1 MRRVSSILDNFQAA
15 KGALDLTVHTRDL
28 RNSASSPSLLPF
40 VSCRL
45 VKNLLDSDAPVYG
58 ILPYQLYGPGCCAVR
73 PERMCYRVEHH
84 MITNNTQAETRRIN
98 YMFKKLSLVLTGALA
113 CASFSVQAEDW
124 RAWNIHND
132 GHPNTAA
139 MDRFSELV
147 SEATGGEINVE
158 VFHGGVLGSQPDAL
172 EQVRLG
178 AIEIGNFNLG
188 PIGPIVK
195 EANLVSL
202 PFIFKS
208 VPHMFRVL
216 EGEAGET
223 IAAAMAEAGIKPL
236 AWVDAGARSF
246 YSQKPINTPAD
257 VEGLKI
263 RVMNNDLYTSMISA
277 MGGNPSPMAFAEVQQ
292 ALKTGVV
299 DGAENNFPSF
309 KSVGH
314 YEVTTHYSLSEHL
327 IIPECICVNTAKFDA
342 LSEDMQ
348 AAVRGA
354 AEEAALYQREL
365 WAVQSGQAREEVEA
379 AGIVVNEIADKGPFQ
394 DAMVAVYDEYLAANP
409 DMADLVEM
417 AKNTE

>member
-1 MRRVSSILDNFQAA
+1 
-15 KGALDLTVHTRDL
+15 
-28 RNSASSPSLLPF
+28 
-40 VSCRL
+40 
-45 VKNLLDSDAPVYG
+45 
-58 ILPYQLYGPGCCAVR
+58 
-73 PERMCYRVEHH
+73 
-84 MITNNTQAETRRIN
+84 
-98 YMFKKLSLVLTGALA
+98 MFKKLSVSLLGATVGLLLA
-113 CASFSVQAEDW
+113 GNVTAAEKW
-124 RAWNIHND
+124 RVWNIHND

-139 MDRFSELV
+139 MDKFAELAA
-147 SEATGGEINVE
+147 SATNGEIELE
-158 VFHGGVLGSQPDAL
+158 VFHGGVLGNQPDAL

-188 PIGPIVK
+188 PIGPMVK

-223 IAAAMAEAGIKPL
+223 IAAAMGEAGLLPL

-246 YSQKPINTPAD
+246 YSQKPINTPED
-257 VEGLKI
+257 VAGLKI

-292 ALKTGVV
+292 ALKQGVV

-309 KSVGH
+309 KNVGH

-327 IIPECICVNTAKFDA
+327 IIPECICVNTTKFNA
-342 LSEDMQ
+342 LSPELQ
-348 AAVRGA
+348 TALRGA

-365 WAVQSGQAREEVEA
+365 WAVQSDQARKDVEA
-379 AGIVVNEIADKGPFQ
+379 AGIKVNEIADKGPFQ
-394 DAMVAVYDEYLAANP
+394 AAMVKVYDDYLAANP
-409 DMADLVEM
+409 DMKALVEM
-417 AKNTE
+417 AQSTE

>member
-1 MRRVSSILDNFQAA
+1 
-15 KGALDLTVHTRDL
+15 
-28 RNSASSPSLLPF
+28 
-40 VSCRL
+40 
-45 VKNLLDSDAPVYG
+45 
-58 ILPYQLYGPGCCAVR
+58 
-73 PERMCYRVEHH
+73 
-84 MITNNTQAETRRIN
+84 
-98 YMFKKLSLVLTGALA
+98 MFKKISMVTAGVITALTLFGSAHA
-113 CASFSVQAEDW
+113 AETW

-139 MDRFSELV
+139 MDKFSELV
-147 SEATGGEINVE
+147 SSATGGEVEVE

-178 AIEIGNFNLG
+178 AIEVGNFNLG
-188 PIGPIVK
+188 PIGPVVK

-223 IAAAMAEAGIKPL
+223 IAAAMSEAGLKPL

-309 KSVGH
+309 KNVGH
-314 YEVTTHYSLSEHL
+314 FEVTTHYSLSEHL

-354 AEEAALYQREL
+354 AEEAALFQREL
-365 WAVQSGQAREEVEA
+365 WAVQSEQARKDVEA
-379 AGIVVNEIADKGPFQ
+379 AGIALNEIADKGPFQ

-409 DMADLVEM
+409 DMAALVEM
-417 AKNTE
+417 AQGTE

>member
-1 MRRVSSILDNFQAA
+1 
-15 KGALDLTVHTRDL
+15 
-28 RNSASSPSLLPF
+28 
-40 VSCRL
+40 
-45 VKNLLDSDAPVYG
+45 
-58 ILPYQLYGPGCCAVR
+58 
-73 PERMCYRVEHH
+73 
-84 MITNNTQAETRRIN
+84 MI
-98 YMFKKLSLVLTGALA
+98 KKLSTNLLGAATALSLMCGA
-113 CASFSVQAEDW
+113 ATAADW
-124 RAWNIHND
+124 RAWNIHHD

-147 SEATGGEINVE
+147 KEATKGEINVE

-172 EQVRLG
+172 EQVRIG

-188 PIGPIVK
+188 PIGPMVK

-216 EGEAGET
+216 EGEAGDVM
-223 IAAAMAEAGIKPL
+223 AKAMADAGVLPL
-236 AWVDAGARSF
+236 AWIDAGARSF

-277 MGGNPSPMAFAEVQQ
+277 MGGNPSPMAFSEVQQ

-309 KSVGH
+309 KNVGH

-327 IIPECICVNTAKFDA
+327 IIPECICVNTKKFEA
-342 LSEDMQ
+342 LSPEMQ
-348 AAVRGA
+348 AAVRSA
-354 AEEAALYQREL
+354 AEEAAIYQREL
-365 WAVQSGQAREEVEA
+365 WAVQSEQARKDVEA
-379 AGIVVNEIADKGPFQ
+379 AGVKVNEVADKGPFQ
-394 DAMVAVYDEYLAANP
+394 SAMTAVYDEYLAANP
-409 DMADLVEM
+409 DMRELVEL
-417 AKNTE
+417 AQSTE